1 MSRPVLLPR
10 ALEPS
15 PGQAR
20 DWLREELARPAY
32 HHQAPLLQRIM
43 DWLQEQWNRLFEQSQ
58 GGAAVWSPVVTAL
71 VAAVVIALLA
81 FVLPRVR
88 RERRLPGR
96 GAAVLT
102 DPRTT
107 AAMYRARVAAALAE
121 GRFDDALADAY
132 RALTREAVDRTL
144 LDDSPG
150 STAHEVALALSP
162 RFPHEGDALRR
173 AADLFDAV
181 RYGERHLGRA
191 DAEQFVALDAR
202 LTRTRPVLASTD
214 PAVAAP

>member
-20 DWLREELARPAY
+20 AWLRQELTRPAY

-58 GGAAVWSPVVTAL
+58 TSAAGWSPLVTAV
-71 VAAVVIALLA
+71 VAAAVIALLA

-102 DPRTT
+102 DPLTT

-132 RALTREAVDRTL
+132 RALTREATDRTL
-144 LDDSPG
+144 LEDTPG
-150 STAHEVALALSP
+150 STAHEVALALVP
-162 RFPHEGDALRR
+162 RFPDEVDALRR
-173 AADLFDAV
+173 AADRFDAV

-191 DAEQFVALDAR
+191 DAEEVVALDAR
-202 LTRTRPVLASTD
+202 LTRARPVLTCAD